1 MNRYTRFFLFLLLL
15 PVNFLQQTACQQKD
29 FQFWP
34 SLALN
39 VEVIKNLKIQVEEE
53 LRLRENA
60 TQMSRQINEIGVG
73 YRINKYLRTS
83 LMYRIEADWKNADT
97 YIWRNGFYADMAFKY
112 EPGRFTLGYRL
123 RLHSSKIS
131 LNEKQQQWFNGF
143 LNRHKFTVEY
153 DIKGSPLHPFAEYEL
168 FAVLGGSQSS
178 SLLAYRAWGGI
189 TYSLNK
195 KHDFELKYGIDQEL
209 NVPDPLRSY
218 IIALGYTLN
227 LQMPSAK

>member
-1 MNRYTRFFLFLLLL
+1 MNRYTRFFLFFLLLT
-15 PVNFLQQTACQQKD
+15 VNFLQQTAGQQKD

-34 SLALN
+34 SFALN

-73 YRINKYLRTS
+73 YRINTYLKTS

-97 YIWRNGFYADMAFKY
+97 YIWRNGFYADMALRY
-112 EPGRFTLGYRL
+112 EPGRFALGYRL

-131 LNEKQQQWFNGF
+131 LNEKQQQWFDGF
-143 LNRHKFTVEY
+143 LNRHKFTVAY
-153 DIKGSPLHPFAEYEL
+153 DIKGSPLHPFAECEL
-168 FAVLGGSQSS
+168 FAVLGGSQRS

-227 LQMPSAK
+227 LKMPSAK